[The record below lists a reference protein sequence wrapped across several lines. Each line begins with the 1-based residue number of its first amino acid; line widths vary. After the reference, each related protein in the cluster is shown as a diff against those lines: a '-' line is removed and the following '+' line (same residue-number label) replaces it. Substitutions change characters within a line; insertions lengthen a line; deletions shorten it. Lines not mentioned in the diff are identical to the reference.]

1 MQFLNSLNDLSVQE
15 GEFSETKY
23 RGGRREGGGERRSG
37 SIMDKLAGEKRFSM
51 ITEIIERAGGG
62 LRNALDDPKQTVT
75 FFAPTNAALT
85 KFHELAKGRGSRDE
99 RDERDTV
106 EMPKMEDVCHSR
118 FLFCSLTP
126 HA

>member
-23 RGGRREGGGERRSG
+23 RGGRRERQSG

-62 LRNALDDPKQTVT
+62 LRNALDEST
-75 FFAPTNAALT
+75 FN
-85 KFHELAKGRGSRDE
+85 
-99 RDERDTV
+99 
-106 EMPKMEDVCHSR
+106 
-118 FLFCSLTP
+118 FLQI
-126 HA
+126 